1 MRSLAAFFF
10 FAILLAGPS
19 AWAAETAPDAA
30 TNQAF
35 LAANAHKPGVVSRP
49 SGLQYRIVRAGFGG
63 RPGPGDTVRIHYSG
77 SLING
82 AVFDGTSSG
91 LPATLPMSAIA
102 LRGLSEALQL
112 MHAGDR
118 WQIVVPANLGFG
130 ARGIPG
136 GAVGPNQTLVFDLTL
151 ISVSYAAKDAP
162 QTGPMSLS
170 AMNRENGNTRE
181 QGAILTI
188 PQ

>member
-1 MRSLAAFFF
+1 MRPLIVFLFAFL
-10 FAILLAGPS
+10 FALPAMALN
-19 AWAAETAPDAA
+19 TAPDAA
-30 TNQAF
+30 ANQAF
-35 LAANAHKPGVVSRP
+35 LTVNAHKPGVISRP
-49 SGLQYRIVRAGFGG
+49 SGWPYRILRSGFGG
-63 RPGPGDTVRIHYSG
+63 RPGPADSVRINYSG

-82 AVFDGTSSG
+82 TVFDGTSAS
-91 LPATLPMSAIA
+91 LPAVLPLSSIS

-118 WQIVVPANLGFG
+118 WQIVVPANLAFG
-130 ARGIPG
+130 GRGTG
-136 GAVGPNQTLVFDLTL
+136 NGAVGPNQTLVFDLTL
-151 ISVSYAAKDAP
+151 VSVTYADRSAP

-170 AMNRENGNTRE
+170 AMNREMGNTRE